1 MFFILYIG
9 ICMFFFVFLKID
21 SIFDFVYL
29 LVIVFSLV
37 LKKEFKIYFF
47 KFLLKKIFI
56 GEKNVIVFEFFVFDF
71 LYDFSILFF
80 DFDFFLILRF
90 FILY

>member
-9 ICMFFFVFLKID
+9 ICMFIFVFLKID

-47 KFLLKKIFI
+47 KILLKIII
-56 GEKNVIVFEFFVFDF
+56 GKNNVIVFEFFVFGF

-80 DFDFFLILRF
+80 DFDFFLIL
-90 FILY
+90 